1 MFEEMEK
8 METQIRCRQYVS
20 YRVTLVMQH
29 NSLQSYILI
38 VSVFW
43 ERKKIKRT
51 RVVVLTLYLEKK
63 EFDISNLLMMTAG
76 VIPH

>member
-8 METQIRCRQYVS
+8 METQIPCRQYVS
-20 YRVTLVMQH
+20 YRVTVVMQH

-43 ERKKIKRT
+43 GRKKIERT
-51 RVVVLTLYLEKK
+51 RVVVLTLYLE
-63 EFDISNLLMMTAG
+63 IRNLTL
-76 VIPH
+76 VIY